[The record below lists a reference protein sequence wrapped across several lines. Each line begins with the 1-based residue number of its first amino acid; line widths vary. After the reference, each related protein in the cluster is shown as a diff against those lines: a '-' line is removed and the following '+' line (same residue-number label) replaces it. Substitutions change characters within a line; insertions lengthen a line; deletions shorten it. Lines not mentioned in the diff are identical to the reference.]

1 MPIANELK
9 KNGWNS
15 LLVHRGSWE
24 HEKGRPSSELID
36 GLNVRDFSFY
46 NTRFVYNI
54 IKREQPKAVLILTTN
69 YLFDRAVILAA
80 RSLGVKSFFLMHGIR
95 SVNKDAIKKQK
106 STTNNAVLSKRWLFI
121 NKYLFY
127 LIPNY
132 LYSGAINNWKFLL
145 SSKTYSLLWKLFRKP
160 HRYILFPPISNELHC
175 DIALVWGNR
184 YKQFFI
190 EEYGYPRERV
200 KVVGHPPLDE
210 VFNLDQT
217 YSNENKPQHIINIY
231 RKPYCVYLE
240 DGAVEQTVN
249 EWNHKARLEHLNE
262 IGQICNQLGYCLVVK
277 LHPLTN
283 GNPIIKSFFTNL
295 NVKIISKPIQL
306 GELVMLSEFVI
317 GQGSTTNDIAIA
329 LNKPL
334 ILPAWGLMKPK
345 SLVTSKRQ
353 PSAILASSPEDLIKI
368 IQDINTYN
376 ARKQKSRNKYINEYI
391 TYTDGKAVKRIVKY
405 LIS

>member
-132 LYSGAINNWKFLL
+132 LYSGAINNWKF
-145 SSKTYSLLWKLFRKP
+145 
-160 HRYILFPPISNELHC
+160 
-175 DIALVWGNR
+175 
-184 YKQFFI
+184 
-190 EEYGYPRERV
+190 
-200 KVVGHPPLDE
+200 
-210 VFNLDQT
+210 
-217 YSNENKPQHIINIY
+217 
-231 RKPYCVYLE
+231 
-240 DGAVEQTVN
+240 
-249 EWNHKARLEHLNE
+249 
-262 IGQICNQLGYCLVVK
+262 
-277 LHPLTN
+277 
-283 GNPIIKSFFTNL
+283 
-295 NVKIISKPIQL
+295 
-306 GELVMLSEFVI
+306 
-317 GQGSTTNDIAIA
+317 
-329 LNKPL
+329 
-334 ILPAWGLMKPK
+334 
-345 SLVTSKRQ
+345 
-353 PSAILASSPEDLIKI
+353 
-368 IQDINTYN
+368 
-376 ARKQKSRNKYINEYI
+376 
-391 TYTDGKAVKRIVKY
+391 
-405 LIS
+405 